1 MSMRIQVDKRQT
13 TDHTLLMKRA
23 KKGGNGMDKPGHG
36 QQSAFSPPS
45 HEALRSAYDLIL
57 REIWP
62 RIVAV
67 NQTTSRRTV
76 HEDTTD
82 PERNTH
88 SD

>member
-1 MSMRIQVDKRQT
+1 
-13 TDHTLLMKRA
+13 
-23 KKGGNGMDKPGHG
+23 MDKPGNG
-36 QQSAFSPPS
+36 QQTVFSPPS

-62 RIVAV
+62 RIVAA
-67 NQTTSRRTV
+67 NQTTSRRKI
-76 HEDTTD
+76 HEHTTD